1 MIFNQYIILLTG
13 EQVNVYTFETTVLSD
28 VLLNSKLFFT
38 TGVVRGRIMQE
49 NHNTYRKSEE
59 KENNK
64 MKKFFNRVFIDGLS
78 GMALGLFA
86 TLIVGT
92 IIQQIGSLIGGSVGD
107 MIYLVGKMAA
117 AMTGAGIGV
126 GVCCKF
132 KASPLVTVSAGVA
145 GMVGAFASKLLAGSV
160 LAEGAIVLAG
170 PGEPL
175 GAFLAAYIGME
186 LGLKVAGK
194 TKVDILVTP
203 LAVIGL
209 GSAVG
214 LVLGPPISSFM
225 TALGAM
231 INWGTEQQPFL
242 MGIIVSVLMGMILTL
257 PISSAALGVIL
268 NLSGLAAGAATVGCC
283 CNMVGFAVASY
294 RENKVGGLVAQ
305 GIGTSMLQVPNIMR
319 KPVIWIPAIVSS
331 AVLGPVST
339 MVLHM
344 TNNATGSGMGTAGLV
359 GQIMTWQTMT
369 AAEDPMVVL
378 IKILVIQILLPAVIT
393 LAVSEYMRK
402 KGWIKYGDMKLDV

>member
-1 MIFNQYIILLTG
+1 M
-13 EQVNVYTFETTVLSD
+13 E
-28 VLLNSKLFFT
+28 
-38 TGVVRGRIMQE
+38 
-49 NHNTYRKSEE
+49 
-59 KENNK
+59 
-64 MKKFFNRVFIDGLS
+64 MKKVLNRIFIDGLG
-78 GMALGLFA
+78 GMAFGLFA
-86 TLIVGT
+86 TLIIGT
-92 IIQQIGSLIGGSVGD
+92 IIQQIGSLIGGSIGD
-107 MIYLVGKMAA
+107 MIFLIGKVAA
-117 AMTGAGIGV
+117 ALTGAGIGV

-132 KASPLVTVSAGVA
+132 KTSPLVTISVATA
-145 GMVGAFASKLLAGSV
+145 GMVGAFASKLLAGAV
-160 LAEGAIVLAG
+160 LVEGSIVLTG

-175 GAFLAAYIGME
+175 GAFLAAYVGME
-186 LGLKVAGK
+186 IGILVSGK

-203 LAVIGL
+203 LAVITA

-214 LVLGPPISSFM
+214 LVLGPPISQFM

-268 NLSGLAAGAATVGCC
+268 DLSGLAAGAATVGCC

-294 RENKVGGLVAQ
+294 RENKVGGLIAQ
-305 GIGTSMLQVPNIMR
+305 GIGTSMLQVPNIVR

-331 AVLGPVST
+331 AILGPVGT

-369 AAEDPMVVL
+369 AVEPQSVVL
-378 IKILVIQILLPAVIT
+378 IKILLIQIVLPAIVT
-393 LAVSEYMRK
+393 LLVSEFMRK
-402 KGWIKYGDMKLDV
+402 KGWIKYGDMKLDI